1 MTVDVERIKAL
12 AKEKGIALSHLCSKL
27 GLSRV
32 YFNDLAKSDKPVP
45 EDRLLVIAEL
55 LYTTPEYLRGETD
68 DPGIKKAPSTEPGS
82 IRPDQLAEINRL
94 WAALPTDKQ
103 AEAERYLRYLIETA
117 DKR

>member
-1 MTVDVERIKAL
+1 MCTADRIKAL
-12 AKEKGIALSHLCSKL
+12 AKDKGMKIGFVCNQI
-27 GLSRV
+27 GEV
-32 YFNDLAKSDKPVP
+32 QNY
-45 EDRLLVIAEL
+45 IAEVKKGKRKMKPEKL
-55 LYTTPEYLRGETD
+55 VQIAEILGTTPEYLRGETD

-94 WAALPTDKQ
+94 WAALPPDKQ